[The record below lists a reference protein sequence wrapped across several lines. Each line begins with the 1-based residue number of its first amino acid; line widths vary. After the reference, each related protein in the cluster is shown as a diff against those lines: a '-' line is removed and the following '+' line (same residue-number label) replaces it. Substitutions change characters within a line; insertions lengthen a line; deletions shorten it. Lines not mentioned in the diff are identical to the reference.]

1 MAATTVGLRERKKA
15 QTEAKLWRIAVGLF
29 VERGF
34 DQVSVAEIA
43 AAADVSKVTVFNYF
57 PTKEDLV
64 MSPPGQH
71 VDDLAAAVR
80 ERAPGQPVVAALR
93 EQYLGA
99 LERRDPAVGFNDEV
113 HVLDVLRL
121 IIQTPSLL
129 ERAHAMALIAE
140 SALAH
145 ELAELSADHDPV
157 LAAVAAAQLAGTRRC
172 LAAENQRRL
181 LAGES
186 CAQVYPDAV
195 ASAVRAFAL
204 VENGLGTWPD

>member
-1 MAATTVGLRERKKA
+1 MTQTLDGLVIAAFGRHMLVRSADGAQLKA
-15 QTEAKLWRIAVGLF
+15 RRFGRGGAAVCG
-29 VERGF
+29 
-34 DQVSVAEIA
+34 DQVRCRIDAR
-43 AAADVSKVTVFNYF
+43 
-57 PTKEDLV
+57 
-64 MSPPGQH
+64 H
-71 VDDLAAAVR
+71 
-80 ERAPGQPVVAALR
+80 
-93 EQYLGA
+93 
-99 LERRDPAVGFNDEV
+99 DEV

-181 LAGES
+181 LGGES